1 MLSET
6 ITIRVRKSGGD
17 NRATIPGKN
26 IKASCTMGDRAAAQ
40 RALSKYLE
48 REKLKG
54 VTTTWDTVT
63 DNLRMSVWDV
73 TIKSE

>member
-1 MLSET
+1 
-6 ITIRVRKSGGD
+6 
-17 NRATIPGKN
+17 
-26 IKASCTMGDRAAAQ
+26 MGDRAAAQ